1 MNDDGNGAGV
11 TFVTEKA
18 NELVKNGYIQPID
31 GYLPI
36 VSQEPVAFAFDFCD
50 FPEIAAYVAAYGK
63 AQPYQQR
70 SRDESEE
77 YTNLA
82 KLVGRTDIVSQVECY
97 QMTLGPSGAKTSEWN
112 YLQYGIARGSETYDW
127 WKLLNYDMLVINI
140 GYNGTLTM
148 TTPVILKGKYKVTLF
163 FAYEPTMK
171 FMGERANNSNG
182 GLTAFSFDGSNSSSK
197 SSSKRVYDGKKMI
210 LIILTKVLHC
220 SMLLS
225 LIKRSHIL

>member
-1 MNDDGNGAGV
+1 
-11 TFVTEKA
+11 
-18 NELVKNGYIQPID
+18 
-31 GYLPI
+31 
-36 VSQEPVAFAFDFCD
+36 
-50 FPEIAAYVAAYGK
+50 
-63 AQPYQQR
+63 
-70 SRDESEE
+70 
-77 YTNLA
+77 
-82 KLVGRTDIVSQVECY
+82 
-97 QMTLGPSGAKTSEWN
+97 MTLGPSGAKTSEWN

-182 GLTAFSFDGSNSSSK
+182 GLLHSHLMVLIQAPNLVLNVFMT
-197 SSSKRVYDGKKMI
+197 VKKMI